1 MLRKRRII
9 IPIFSTM
16 FVVKKNCGHNKK
28 MENRHCING
37 QEITA
42 DVHNKLKED
51 CRFYMEQCVDGH
63 TDIYL
68 NVSPSGLA
76 NLIQYVAIPED
87 DYDRNLQ
94 FILKKP
100 LVVLFDMLE
109 LLHYMMST
117 QMKYHLM
124 LSLKEIAQE
133 NPAILDGI
141 KNEFYFFEREYI
153 EKLKASSITSV
164 VFVPYPYHFK
174 DDLWIDIKVVLFK
187 ICIVRCL
194 GFLYLHVGDTNT
206 LYLMEPQNEI
216 QRRMLSRSNMLI
228 PRHIEY
234 ANELA
239 FGDAINMSN
248 CKLNY
253 TNESCHYRGAIRI
266 DEVLGFQRHGIGNFY
281 AHNTLEAE
289 GRYLFNRIDYTCIW
303 ANERDIL
310 CDCTYCSHDD
320 DEEDVEN
327 RCNFHHDRS
336 DIIQWMD
343 EEHDF
348 TSDERLCDDCR
359 SEMYENK
366 RSHQQRQVEMF
377 SRIFDLDLTAFDMR
391 NSFLHEILYEE
402 IQTFQAYG
410 DFVEIKT
417 FDDYIKYIDAPVDTN
432 NFEKLVEHLRHTVS
446 EFRNGR
452 GRYYG

>member
-1 MLRKRRII
+1 
-9 IPIFSTM
+9 
-16 FVVKKNCGHNKK
+16 
-28 MENRHCING
+28 MENCHCING

-42 DVHNKLKED
+42 DVHDKLKED
-51 CRFYMEQCVDGH
+51 CQFYMEQCVDGD
-63 TDIYL
+63 TYIYL
-68 NVSPSGLA
+68 NVPPNDLA
-76 NLIQYVAIPED
+76 NLIQYVEIPEN
-87 DYDRNLQ
+87 DRNLQ
-94 FILKKP
+94 FIVKKP
-100 LVVLFDMLE
+100 MVVLFDMLE

-117 QMKYHLM
+117 KMKHNLM
-124 LSLKEIAQE
+124 ESLKSIVEE
-133 NPAILDGI
+133 NPTILDSI
-141 KNEFYFFEREYI
+141 KNEFNFFEREYI
-153 EKLKASSITSV
+153 EKLKASSITSGVSV
-164 VFVPYPYHFK
+164 VFAPYPYHFK

-239 FGDAINMSN
+239 FGDTINMSN
-248 CKLNY
+248 CRLNY
-253 TNESCHYRGAIRI
+253 RNESCHYRGAVRI
-266 DEVLGFQRHGIGNFY
+266 DEVLGFQRHGMGKFCAY
-281 AHNTLEAE
+281 DTLESE
-289 GRYLFNRIDYTCIW
+289 GRYLFNHVDFACIW
-303 ANERDIL
+303 ANERDIM
-310 CDCTYCSHDD
+310 CDCTYCSHDE
-320 DEEDVEN
+320 DEEDVGN
-327 RCNFHHDRS
+327 ICNFHYDRS

-348 TSDERLCDDCR
+348 TSDERLCHDCR
-359 SEMYENK
+359 SEMYNDK
-366 RSHQQRQVEMF
+366 RKNQERQVEMWN
-377 SRIFDLDLTAFDMR
+377 RLFDLDLTDLDKG
-391 NSFLHEILYEE
+391 NSYLHEILYEE
-402 IQTFQAYG
+402 IQEFQPYG

-417 FDDYIKYIDAPVDTN
+417 FDNYVKYIDSPVDPN

>member
-164 VFVPYPYHFK
+164 VFVPYP
-174 DDLWIDIKVVLFK
+174 ITSRM
-187 ICIVRCL
+187 IC
-194 GFLYLHVGDTNT
+194 G
-206 LYLMEPQNEI
+206 
-216 QRRMLSRSNMLI
+216 
-228 PRHIEY
+228 
-234 ANELA
+234 
-239 FGDAINMSN
+239 
-248 CKLNY
+248 
-253 TNESCHYRGAIRI
+253 
-266 DEVLGFQRHGIGNFY
+266 
-281 AHNTLEAE
+281 
-289 GRYLFNRIDYTCIW
+289 
-303 ANERDIL
+303 
-310 CDCTYCSHDD
+310 
-320 DEEDVEN
+320 
-327 RCNFHHDRS
+327 
-336 DIIQWMD
+336 
-343 EEHDF
+343 
-348 TSDERLCDDCR
+348 
-359 SEMYENK
+359 
-366 RSHQQRQVEMF
+366 
-377 SRIFDLDLTAFDMR
+377 
-391 NSFLHEILYEE
+391 
-402 IQTFQAYG
+402 
-410 DFVEIKT
+410 
-417 FDDYIKYIDAPVDTN
+417 
-432 NFEKLVEHLRHTVS
+432 
-446 EFRNGR
+446 
-452 GRYYG
+452 

>member
-1 MLRKRRII
+1 
-9 IPIFSTM
+9 
-16 FVVKKNCGHNKK
+16 
-28 MENRHCING
+28 MENCHCING

-42 DVHNKLKED
+42 DVHDTLKED
-51 CRFYMEQCVDGH
+51 CQFYMEQCVDGD
-63 TDIYL
+63 TYIYL
-68 NVSPSGLA
+68 NVPPNDLA
-76 NLIQYVAIPED
+76 NLIQYVEIPEN
-87 DYDRNLQ
+87 DRNLQ
-94 FILKKP
+94 FIVKKP
-100 LVVLFDMLE
+100 MVVLFDMLE

-117 QMKYHLM
+117 KMKHNLM
-124 LSLKEIAQE
+124 ESLKSIVEE
-133 NPAILDGI
+133 NPTILDSI
-141 KNEFYFFEREYI
+141 KNEFNFFEREYI
-153 EKLKASSITSV
+153 EKLKASSITSGVSV
-164 VFVPYPYHFK
+164 VFAPYPYHFK

-239 FGDAINMSN
+239 FGDTINMSN
-248 CKLNY
+248 CRLNY
-253 TNESCHYRGAIRI
+253 TNESCHYRGAVRI
-266 DEVLGFQRHGIGNFY
+266 DEVLGFQRHGMGKFCAY
-281 AHNTLEAE
+281 DTLESE
-289 GRYLFNRIDYTCIW
+289 GRYLFNHVDFACIW
-303 ANERDIL
+303 ANERDIM
-310 CDCTYCSHDD
+310 CDCTYCSHDE
-320 DEEDVEN
+320 DEEDVGN
-327 RCNFHHDRS
+327 ICNFHYDRS

-348 TSDERLCDDCR
+348 TSDERLCHDCR
-359 SEMYENK
+359 SEMYNDK
-366 RSHQQRQVEMF
+366 RKNQERQVEMWN
-377 SRIFDLDLTAFDMR
+377 RLFDLDLTDLDKG
-391 NSFLHEILYEE
+391 NSYLHEILYEE
-402 IQTFQAYG
+402 IQEFQPYG

-417 FDDYIKYIDAPVDTN
+417 FDNYVKYIDSPVDPN